1 MEKIDSQQHTGQMRL
16 FSLNSNRPL
25 AEKMAHHLDLSLG
38 KVEINKFSDGELAI
52 NIEESVRGDHIYLLQ
67 STNYPMNDHY
77 MEIFIMAD
85 ALRRASAASINVV
98 IPYYGFAR
106 SDRKAKPREPII
118 AKLVANLMQRC
129 GVDHVVAIDLHAPQI
144 QGFFEIPLDHFT
156 AQPVLA
162 NYYSSHYLT
171 QPDQTVVVAPNHSAA
186 SIGRQYAERLDLPL
200 SIIDHRIMEDGS
212 QHLEPIGRVADRH
225 CLIVD
230 DLTDTANTLVEVSE
244 SLIDHG
250 ALSVHALVTH
260 PVLSGD
266 AADKIRQSPIQ
277 KLITTD
283 TILLRDEQKNEKIE
297 QISVAQLL
305 ADGLSRV
312 HQMKTTKPLFRSE
325 YTESYDTEY
334 L

>member
-1 MEKIDSQQHTGQMRL
+1 MDKKDLQHHTGDMRL

-25 AEKMAHHLDLSLG
+25 AEKIANHLDLELG
-38 KVEINKFSDGELAI
+38 QVEIKKFSDGEIAI
-52 NIEESVRGDHIYLLQ
+52 NIGESVRGDHIYLLQ
-67 STNYPMNDHY
+67 STHYPMNDYY

-85 ALRRASAASINVV
+85 ALRRASAASINLVM
-98 IPYYGFAR
+98 PYYGYAR
-106 SDRKAKPREPII
+106 SDRKASSREPIT

-129 GVDHVVAIDLHAPQI
+129 GVDHVIAVDLHAAQI

-162 NYYSSHYLT
+162 NYYMHHYL
-171 QPDQTVVVAPNHSAA
+171 QDPDQTVVVAPNHSAA
-186 SIGRQYAERLDLPL
+186 SIGRQYAEILNLPL
-200 SIIDHRIMEDGS
+200 SIMDNRMMEDGS
-212 QHLEPIGRVADRH
+212 ESLEPIGQVSDRH

-230 DLTDTANTLVEVSE
+230 DLSDTGNTLVDVSYA
-244 SLIDHG
+244 LMDQG
-250 ALSVHALVTH
+250 AKSVNAVITH
-260 PVLSGD
+260 PVLSHD
-266 AADKIRQSPIQ
+266 AADKILHSPLE

-283 TILLRDEQKNEKIE
+283 TISLREEQKNEKIE

-305 ADGLSRV
+305 ADGISRV

-325 YTESYDTEY
+325 YTDSYDTEY